1 MDREELERRLA
12 VVAGYRASGQ
22 QARVWADANGVPL
35 ASLAIWCTHAKR
47 WQARLDGVPAV
58 AAPPKPSG
66 FIAARVPPVT
76 TSTVR
81 VELSAGVTRVELHW
95 PLAHTHELASTGCWP
110 WWCMGLRWAHRP
122 TTPTCSPTAV
132 PTGSKCSCTTAPAC
146 GCAHDVCK
154 PVGSPGRATGMLH
167 RSPSRASSSTG
178 SSLACHG
185 SA

>member
-95 PLAHTHELASTGCWP
+95 PLAHTHELAVW
-110 WWCMGLRWAHRP
+110 LRE
-122 TTPTCSPTAV
+122 V
-132 PTGSKCSCTTAPAC
+132 
-146 GCAHDVCK
+146 
-154 PVGSPGRATGMLH
+154 
-167 RSPSRASSSTG
+167 SR
-178 SSLACHG
+178 
-185 SA
+185 